1 MTMPNTNSM
10 LNFSCIAYAA
20 IVVLALGSRTCSCLQ
35 FTYPNFNAINMD
47 DFTFSPGST
56 IADGALQI
64 TPSTGNM
71 RHRSGRVVYARETLN
86 LWNNKRM
93 APTSFRTDFL
103 LNILPGQNG
112 AGEGMAFVLT
122 NNPSLPSNSS
132 GQWLGICNDTTDGTN
147 TDPVVAVEFDTRKSY
162 EDDLDG
168 NHVGID
174 INSIKSIR
182 QYPLSNV
189 SIILS
194 SGSDVWVSIRYHG
207 TSKLFQVFLVQHS
220 IRGRYVYQGD
230 IYIDLSKL
238 LQDKIYLVFAGST
251 GNFTQ
256 LNQIKSWNFTMID
269 E

>member
-1 MTMPNTNSM
+1 
-10 LNFSCIAYAA
+10 
-20 IVVLALGSRTCSCLQ
+20 
-35 FTYPNFNAINMD
+35 
-47 DFTFSPGST
+47 
-56 IADGALQI
+56 
-64 TPSTGNM
+64 
-71 RHRSGRVVYARETLN
+71 
-86 LWNNKRM
+86 
-93 APTSFRTDFL
+93 
-103 LNILPGQNG
+103 
-112 AGEGMAFVLT
+112 MAFVLT

-132 GQWLGICNDTTDGTN
+132 GQWLGICNDTTDGMK

-168 NHVGID
+168 NHIGID

-194 SGSDVWVSIRYHG
+194 SGTDVWVSIRYHG

-230 IYIDLSKL
+230 IYIDLSQL
-238 LQDKIYLVFAGST
+238 LQDKIYLVFTGST

-256 LNQIKSWNFTMID
+256 LNQIKSWNFTTID

>member
-1 MTMPNTNSM
+1 MISVSAQAQQLQTVPCRSHQ
-10 LNFSCIAYAA
+10 APE
-20 IVVLALGSRTCSCLQ
+20 TCATGRGEWFMQ
-35 FTYPNFNAINMD
+35 
-47 DFTFSPGST
+47 
-56 IADGALQI
+56 DG
-64 TPSTGNM
+64 M
-71 RHRSGRVVYARETLN
+71 
-86 LWNNKRM
+86 K
-93 APTSFRTDFL
+93 
-103 LNILPGQNG
+103 
-112 AGEGMAFVLT
+112 
-122 NNPSLPSNSS
+122 
-132 GQWLGICNDTTDGTN
+132 

-168 NHVGID
+168 NHIGID

-194 SGSDVWVSIRYHG
+194 SGTDVWVSIRYHG

-230 IYIDLSKL
+230 IYIDLSQL
-238 LQDKIYLVFAGST
+238 LQDKIYLVFTGST

-256 LNQIKSWNFTMID
+256 LNQIKSWNFTTID

>member
-1 MTMPNTNSM
+1 MSMPNTKLS
-10 LNFSCIAYAA
+10 FSCIATAA
-20 IVVLALGSRTCSCLQ
+20 VVILTLGSRTSSCLQ
-35 FTYPNFNAINMD
+35 FTYPNFNTINRD
-47 DFTFSPGST
+47 DFSFSPGST

-71 RHRSGRVVYARETLN
+71 RHRSGRVFYARETIK
-86 LWNNKRM
+86 LWNKKLM
-93 APTSFRTDFL
+93 MPTSFRTDFL
-103 LNILPGQNG
+103 LSILPGQNG

-132 GQWLGICNDTTDGTN
+132 GQWLGICNDTADGTK

-168 NHVGID
+168 NHIGIN
-174 INSIKSIR
+174 INNVKSIR
-182 QYPLSNV
+182 
-189 SIILS
+189 
-194 SGSDVWVSIRYHG
+194 GSDVWVSIRYHG

-220 IRGRYVYQGD
+220 ICGRYVYQGD
-230 IYIDLSKL
+230 IYIDLSQL

-256 LNQIKSWNFTMID
+256 LNHIKSWNFTMID

>member
-1 MTMPNTNSM
+1 MTMPNTNNM
-10 LNFSCIAYAA
+10 LIFSSIASAVV
-20 IVVLALGSRTCSCLQ
+20 VVLALGSRTCSCLQ
-35 FTYPNFNAINMD
+35 FTYPNFNTISMD

-71 RHRSGRVVYARETLN
+71 RHWSGRVVYARETLK
-86 LWNNKRM
+86 LWNNNRTG
-93 APTSFRTDFL
+93 PTSFRTDFL

-112 AGEGMAFVLT
+112 AGEGMSFLLA

-132 GQWLGICNDTTDGTN
+132 GQWLGICNNQTDGTKME
-147 TDPVVAVEFDTRKSY
+147 PVVAVEFDTRKSY
-162 EDDLDG
+162 EDDLDD
-168 NHVGID
+168 NHVGIN

-182 QYPLSNV
+182 QYPLSNL

-194 SGSDVWVSIRYHG
+194 SGSNIWASIRYHG

-220 IRGRYVYQGD
+220 IVGQYVYQGD
-230 IYIDLSKL
+230 IYIDLSEL
-238 LQDKIYLVFAGST
+238 LQDEIYLVFAGST

-256 LNQIKSWNFTMID
+256 LNQIKSWNFTTID

>member
-10 LNFSCIAYAA
+10 FSFSC
-20 IVVLALGSRTCSCLQ
+20 IVVLALGSRSCSCLQ
-35 FTYPNFNAINMD
+35 FTYPNFNAIKMD

-71 RHRSGRVVYARETLN
+71 RHRSGRVVYARETLK

-122 NNPSLPSNSS
+122 NNPSLPNKSS
-132 GQWLGICNDTTDGTN
+132 GQWLGICNATTDGTK
-147 TDPVVAVEFDTRKSY
+147 TDPVVAVEFDTRRSY
-162 EDDLDG
+162 EDDLDA
-168 NHVGID
+168 NHIGID

-189 SIILS
+189 SIIFS

-220 IRGRYVYQGD
+220 IRGR
-230 IYIDLSKL
+230 
-238 LQDKIYLVFAGST
+238 
-251 GNFTQ
+251 
-256 LNQIKSWNFTMID
+256 
-269 E
+269 